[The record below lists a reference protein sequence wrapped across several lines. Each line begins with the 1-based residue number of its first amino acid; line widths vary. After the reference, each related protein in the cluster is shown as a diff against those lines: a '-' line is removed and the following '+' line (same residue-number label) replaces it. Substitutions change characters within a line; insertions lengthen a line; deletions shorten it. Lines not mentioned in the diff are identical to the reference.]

1 MKLVQLDI
9 ERLEP
14 SSSHK
19 SSYVLLLREIGGERK
34 LPIVIGPCNAGS
46 IAIYLESDQ
55 NPERPLTHDVIKSIT
70 NSFSITISRVV
81 IHTLTEGVFHSS
93 FFCFLDGDEEIEI
106 DARTSDAIAIAI
118 RIGCPIFTYND
129 ILQEAGIIL
138 TDDYTI
144 KFQHNDSEGEKN
156 EPKDEISTLSLA
168 ELNKRMRDA
177 VKEENY
183 ELASKLRDEINKRK
197 GK

>member
-46 IAIYLESDQ
+46 IAIYLESNQ

-70 NSFSITISRVV
+70 NNFQITVSRVV
-81 IHTLTEGVFHSS
+81 IHTLREGVFHAS
-93 FFCFLDGDEEIEI
+93 FFCFMDGDEEIEI

-118 RIGCPIFTYND
+118 RMGCPIFTYND

-138 TDDYTI
+138 TDDYT
-144 KFQHNDSEGEKN
+144 
-156 EPKDEISTLSLA
+156 PAYKDDDLQEETKKDVLETLSLG
-168 ELNKRMRDA
+168 ELKKQMNEAIKD
-177 VKEENY
+177 ENY
-183 ELASKLRDEINKRK
+183 EKASQIRDEINRRK
-197 GK
+197 DKK

>member
-46 IAIYLESDQ
+46 IAIYLESNQ
-55 NPERPLTHDVIKSIT
+55 NPERPLTHDIIKSIT
-70 NSFSITISRVV
+70 NNFNVTISRVV
-81 IHTLTEGVFHSS
+81 IHTLREGVFHAS
-93 FFCFLDGDEEIEI
+93 FFCFMDGDEEIEI

-118 RIGCPIFTYND
+118 RMGCPIFTYND

-138 TDDYTI
+138 SDDYTI
-144 KFQHNDSEGEKN
+144 TYKDDNLEN
-156 EPKDEISTLSLA
+156 EEYKKDILESLSLG
-168 ELNKRMRDA
+168 ELKKQM
-177 VKEENY
+177 KEAIDLEDY
-183 ELASKLRDEINKRK
+183 ERASEIRDEINRRK
-197 GK
+197 DK

>member
-1 MKLVQLDI
+1 MKLIQLDI

-14 SSSHK
+14 STSHK
-19 SSYVLLLREIGGERK
+19 SSYVLLLREIGGDRK

-55 NPERPLTHDVIKSIT
+55 NPERPLTHDIIKSVT

-81 IHTLTEGVFHSS
+81 IHTLLEGVFHSS

-118 RIGCPIFTYND
+118 RMGCPIFTYND
-129 ILQEAGIIL
+129 ILQEAGVVL
-138 TDDYTI
+138 TDNY
-144 KFQHNDSEGEKN
+144 KLKYKDSEKTE
-156 EPKDEISTLSLA
+156 ERKDELETLSIG
-168 ELNKRMRDA
+168 ELKKRMKAA
-177 VKEENY
+177 VNDEDY

-197 GK
+197 NK

>member
-1 MKLVQLDI
+1 MKLIQLDI

-14 SSSHK
+14 STSHK
-19 SSYVLLLREIGGERK
+19 SSYVLLLREIGGDRK

-55 NPERPLTHDVIKSIT
+55 NPERPLTHDIIKSVT

-81 IHTLTEGVFHSS
+81 IHTLLEGVFHSS

-118 RIGCPIFTYND
+118 RMGCPIFTYND
-129 ILQEAGIIL
+129 ILQEAGVVL
-138 TDDYTI
+138 TDNY
-144 KFQHNDSEGEKN
+144 KLKYKDSEKTE
-156 EPKDEISTLSLA
+156 EQKDELETLSIG
-168 ELNKRMRDA
+168 ELKKRMKDA
-177 VKEENY
+177 VNDEDY

-197 GK
+197 NK

>member
-19 SSYVLLLREIGGERK
+19 SSYVLLLSEIGGERK

-46 IAIYLESDQ
+46 IAIYLESNQ

-70 NSFSITISRVV
+70 NNFQITISRVV
-81 IHTLTEGVFHSS
+81 IHTLREGVFHAS
-93 FFCFLDGDEEIEI
+93 FFCFMDGDEEIEI

-118 RIGCPIFTYND
+118 RMGCPIFTYND

-138 TDDYTI
+138 TDDYT
-144 KFQHNDSEGEKN
+144 
-156 EPKDEISTLSLA
+156 PTYKDDDLQEETKKDVLETLSLG
-168 ELNKRMRDA
+168 ELKKQMNEAIKD
-177 VKEENY
+177 ENY
-183 ELASKLRDEINKRK
+183 EKASKIRDEINRRKDKR
-197 GK
+197 

>member
-46 IAIYLESDQ
+46 IAIYLESNQ
-55 NPERPLTHDVIKSIT
+55 NPERPLTHDIIKSIT
-70 NSFSITISRVV
+70 NNFNVTISRVV
-81 IHTLTEGVFHSS
+81 IHTLREGVFHAS
-93 FFCFLDGDEEIEI
+93 FFCFMDGDEEIEI

-118 RIGCPIFTYND
+118 RMGCPIFTYND

-138 TDDYTI
+138 SDDYTI
-144 KFQHNDSEGEKN
+144 TY
-156 EPKDEISTLSLA
+156 KDDNLEDEESKKDIWETLSLG
-168 ELNKRMRDA
+168 ELKKQM
-177 VKEENY
+177 KEAIDSEDY
-183 ELASKLRDEINKRK
+183 ERASEIRDEINRRK
-197 GK
+197 DK

>member
-14 SSSHK
+14 SSSQK
-19 SSYVLLLREIGGERK
+19 NAYVLLLREIGGDRK

-46 IAIYLESDQ
+46 IAIYLDSSET
-55 NPERPLTHDVIKSIT
+55 PERPLTHDIIKSIT

-81 IHTLTEGVFHSS
+81 IHTLSEGVFHSS
-93 FFCFLDGDEEIEI
+93 FFCFLDGDEEVEI

-138 TDDYTI
+138 SKDYEITYRDEAETD
-144 KFQHNDSEGEKN
+144 EEKQ
-156 EPKDEISTLSLA
+156 DVLSTLSLG
-168 ELNKRMRDA
+168 ELKKQM
-177 VKEENY
+177 KEAIESEDY
-183 ELASKLRDEINKRK
+183 ERASELRDEINKRK
-197 GK
+197 EK

>member
-1 MKLVQLDI
+1 MSLVQLDI

-46 IAIYLESDQ
+46 IAIYLESNQ

-70 NSFSITISRVV
+70 NNFQITVSRVV
-81 IHTLTEGVFHSS
+81 IHTLREGVFHAS
-93 FFCFLDGDEEIEI
+93 FFCFMDGDNEIEI

-118 RIGCPIFTYND
+118 RMGCPIFTYND
-129 ILQEAGIIL
+129 ILQEAGIVL
-138 TDDYTI
+138 ADNYT
-144 KFQHNDSEGEKN
+144 
-156 EPKDEISTLSLA
+156 ST
-168 ELNKRMRDA
+168 
-177 VKEENY
+177 
-183 ELASKLRDEINKRK
+183 
-197 GK
+197 

>member
-1 MKLVQLDI
+1 MSLVQLDI

-46 IAIYLESDQ
+46 IAIYLESNQ

-70 NSFSITISRVV
+70 NNFQITVSRVV
-81 IHTLTEGVFHSS
+81 IHTLREGVFHAS
-93 FFCFLDGDEEIEI
+93 FFCFMDGDNEIEI

-118 RIGCPIFTYND
+118 RMGCPIFTYND
-129 ILQEAGIIL
+129 ILQEAGIVL
-138 TDDYTI
+138 ADNYT
-144 KFQHNDSEGEKN
+144 
-156 EPKDEISTLSLA
+156 STLTSDDNEEDLKKDIF
-168 ELNKRMRDA
+168 ETLS
-177 VKEENY
+177 KEELEKQMKEAIDEEDY
-183 ELASKLRDEINKRK
+183 ERASKIRDEINRRK
-197 GK
+197 H